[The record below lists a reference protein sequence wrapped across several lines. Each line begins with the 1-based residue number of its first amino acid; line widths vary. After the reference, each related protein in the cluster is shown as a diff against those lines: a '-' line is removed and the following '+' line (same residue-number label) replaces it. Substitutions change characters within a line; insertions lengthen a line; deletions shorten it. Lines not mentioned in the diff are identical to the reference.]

1 MNKIY
6 LCFNE
11 QMFKIGQT
19 TTIISDR
26 MKNIRKTDKN
36 VQFLFYAE
44 FNSTKAELDFI
55 ESAVRLAMEKNNY
68 ELYGIDHFIKKYS
81 VKRAEKIVLKA
92 ITETLNYFKIDF
104 KIVYNKK
111 LKE

>member
-1 MNKIY
+1 
-6 LCFNE
+6 
-11 QMFKIGQT
+11 
-19 TTIISDR
+19 

-44 FNSTKAELDFI
+44 FNSTKAELNFV
-55 ESAVRLAMEKNNY
+55 ESAVRLSMEKNGY
-68 ELYGIDHFIKKYS
+68 KLYGIDHFIKKYS
-81 VKRAEKIVLKA
+81 IKKAEKIVLQA